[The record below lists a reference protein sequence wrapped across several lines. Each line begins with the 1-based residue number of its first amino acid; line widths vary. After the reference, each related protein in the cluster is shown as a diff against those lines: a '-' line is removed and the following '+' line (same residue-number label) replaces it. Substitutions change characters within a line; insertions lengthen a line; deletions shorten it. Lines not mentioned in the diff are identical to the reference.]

1 MDMAKLAQ
9 MAQEIMASGFDARND
24 SIDDYADLPDG
35 VYDAIL
41 AQAEWRTSDKGFEWL
56 SLEFDILTPGFE
68 NRKFLGMH
76 SFSNPNFLERNIKH
90 VMQSAAALGL
100 VFNPMMLMNPETELV
115 NLFRTGIGQ
124 QVDLK
129 LTSWENKKTGKS
141 GQNFNIGTA
150 GSM

>member
-1 MDMAKLAQ
+1 MDMMKLAQ
-9 MAQEIMASGFDARND
+9 MAQEIMESGFDAKKD
-24 SIDDYADLPDG
+24 TIDNYADLPDG

-41 AQAEWRTSDKGFEWL
+41 VQADWRASDSGFEWL

-68 NRKFLGMH
+68 NRKYFGMH
-76 SFSNPNFLERNIKH
+76 SFTNPDFLERNIKH

-100 VFNPMMLMNPETELV
+100 QFNPTMLLNPEVELV

-129 LTSWENKKTGKS
+129 LVGWENKKTGKK
-141 GQNFNIGTA
+141 GQNFNIGEA
-150 GSM
+150 GTL

>member
-1 MDMAKLAQ
+1 MDMTKLAQ
-9 MAQEIMASGFDARND
+9 MAQEIIASGFDAKSD
-24 SIDDYADLPDG
+24 SIDNYNGLPDG

-41 AQAEWRTSDKGFEWL
+41 AQAEWRTSDKGYEWL
-56 SLEFDILTPGFE
+56 QLEFDILTAGFE
-68 NRKFLGMH
+68 NRKFFGMH
-76 SFSNPNFLERNIKH
+76 SFNNPDFLERNIKH

-141 GQNFNIGTA
+141 GQNFNIGEV
-150 GSM
+150 GSL